1 MIVEAVDRDVGSA
14 EDTAKV
20 EGTSFKDR
28 ITRRRGYDPTA
39 ELECRV
45 EVGLSGD
52 GVACWAEAFDHLGLD
67 IAATLRDAQ
76 AYFILVGNK

>member
-1 MIVEAVDRDVGSA
+1 MGSA

-52 GVACWAEAFDHLGLD
+52 GAARWAEAFDQLGLD
-67 IAATLRDAQ
+67 IAASLPDEQ
-76 AYFILVGNK
+76 AYFLLVGNK